1 VSGLRIEAAP
11 SAVTRRARANER
23 SREIAGDGR
32 GSGEGANGRSES
44 PAGTPS
50 DVDTGTRG
58 GARFLLESMRGHW
71 GAESASTAAGL
82 VWTAAVVA
90 IPELAG
96 EAVDRGLLGHDTRAL
111 VAIGVAI
118 ALLGVVQALGSGCR
132 RYYNGLASR
141 AVEAELRR
149 NFFVRLLGFEV
160 AYHDRVNRGQLL
172 SRITSDLF
180 QIQTVVAS
188 TPAWIGN
195 LATIVAVTVVLLIDN
210 LALGIVA
217 VAGLPLVGWT
227 SARYSMRVRPVLG
240 ELQAERG
247 GLAGVVEET
256 LSGMRAVKGFG
267 AEDVLG
273 DRLGAQADA
282 VRDRSLEIVEIRCR
296 YNPPL
301 NVMPLLE
308 LVAVNWFGGYLVLH
322 HELSVGML
330 LSFNA
335 YLALVTGPLQSLGWF
350 VVQQQRALVSARRLE
365 TVMRRLPEIA
375 DPVDPVAL
383 PAGPG
388 SMSFESVG
396 FTYPG
401 STTPVLRDFSL
412 EIPGGEVVALVGS
425 TGSGKTTVAAL
436 LSRLFDPDVGTV
448 RIDETDVASLRLDE
462 IRAAVGVV
470 FEESFLF
477 DDTIAKNLRIGRASA
492 TDEEIVAA
500 ARLAQADGFISLLDD
515 GYESFVGERGLA
527 LSGGQ
532 RQRVALARAIL
543 AEQRILVLDD
553 ATSAVDAEKEREII
567 AGLEELAG
575 GRTIII
581 ISHRAATIAMAD
593 RVVLLDGGKVAATG
607 THDELVESSE
617 AYRAMLGIPPSVI
630 DLGVD
635 VLVGAL
641 ERANR
646 EAER

>member
-1 VSGLRIEAAP
+1 
-11 SAVTRRARANER
+11 
-23 SREIAGDGR
+23 
-32 GSGEGANGRSES
+32 
-44 PAGTPS
+44 
-50 DVDTGTRG
+50 
-58 GARFLLESMRGHW
+58 
-71 GAESASTAAGL
+71 
-82 VWTAAVVA
+82 
-90 IPELAG
+90 
-96 EAVDRGLLGHDTRAL
+96 
-111 VAIGVAI
+111 
-118 ALLGVVQALGSGCR
+118 
-132 RYYNGLASR
+132 
-141 AVEAELRR
+141 
-149 NFFVRLLGFEV
+149 
-160 AYHDRVNRGQLL
+160 
-172 SRITSDLF
+172 
-180 QIQTVVAS
+180 
-188 TPAWIGN
+188 
-195 LATIVAVTVVLLIDN
+195 
-210 LALGIVA
+210 
-217 VAGLPLVGWT
+217 
-227 SARYSMRVRPVLG
+227 
-240 ELQAERG
+240 
-247 GLAGVVEET
+247 
-256 LSGMRAVKGFG
+256 
-267 AEDVLG
+267 
-273 DRLGAQADA
+273 
-282 VRDRSLEIVEIRCR
+282 
-296 YNPPL
+296 
-301 NVMPLLE
+301 
-308 LVAVNWFGGYLVLH
+308 
-322 HELSVGML
+322 
-330 LSFNA
+330 
-335 YLALVTGPLQSLGWF
+335 
-350 VVQQQRALVSARRLE
+350 
-365 TVMRRLPEIA
+365 
-375 DPVDPVAL
+375 
-383 PAGPG
+383 
-388 SMSFESVG
+388 
-396 FTYPG
+396 
-401 STTPVLRDFSL
+401 LRDFSL